1 MSAAPDDQR
10 RYTPAPPPPCPG
22 PFHPVTYAE
31 LPGAVEAF
39 LRAPDRTPVPVP
51 VEGRPDLVES
61 VTLAAQLY
69 AGSSPPRPLDT
80 GVVLGAKDLPDGTV
94 QLARPLA
101 RTWLTQDD
109 LGDRRTFRDRHPG
122 TLLLVGAYDQL
133 TLSVVRDLL
142 LSTYRGPEH
151 ALTLLSGRDGD
162 SVAWNVAKQYTTIA
176 PEVDAVGLFTD
187 TDRPPQ
193 QPGVRV
199 FDDRDFDRPD
209 ADIQGVILDTLWRS
223 VVFQGH
229 GKDDSLNL
237 GAFTICGLS
246 QAAPARPGLLGPRCS
261 YGLPCY
267 KPEDKLVPLHQVRAV
282 EMVLSACNSGPLAD
296 LALYDPKYQLLL
308 NALDSPARLVASA
321 VSVHDSDRP
330 ENTAWMRAALD
341 GADTVDVLNAS
352 LAGSHPYPAFMR
364 FGLPTVPA
372 RPLPG
377 PVPSDHQPD
386 PLLLT
391 VGERL
396 NALLGS
402 ELLTRRHPLRP
413 RLIKLARKVDL
424 WVARPTHLADQT
436 PEEIHNSLTADL
448 QSLDHVIAEQ
458 VAADPE
464 DEIMNYPAHYGDRSR
479 LDLDVREVTCH
490 CGRPAQEFTR
500 RGLLPHILDTL
511 CVVCMRCGDVAF
523 RVPGAPV
530 LLAHAADEVEQGGE
544 LVVRAEL
551 TAPRPGPVRL
561 GLFLPTYLRE
571 DATVEPATVKV
582 RTMAEQARDVTF
594 RVRFRPGTAPQ
605 AYYFTVFAVQDLAI
619 STARRHFGVVPAGA
633 GPHLPSGP
641 SPCSHTAQREGMPS

>member
-1 MSAAPDDQR
+1 MNAATNDQR
-10 RYTPAPPPPCPG
+10 QHGRSLPLPGTG
-22 PFHPVTYAE
+22 PFRPVDYAE

-51 VEGRPDLVES
+51 VEGRPDLAES
-61 VTLAAQLY
+61 IALAVQLY
-69 AGSSPPRPLDT
+69 AGSALPRPLDT

-94 QLARPLA
+94 ELARPLA
-101 RTWLTQDD
+101 RTWLTEDD
-109 LGDRRTFRDRHPG
+109 LGEPRTFLDRHPG
-122 TLLLVGAYDQL
+122 TVLLLGAYDRL
-133 TLSVVRDLL
+133 TLDVVRDLL

-162 SVAWNVAKQYTTIA
+162 SVAWNVAKQYATAA
-176 PEVDAVGLFTD
+176 PEADAVGLFTD
-187 TDRPPQ
+187 TDRPPR

-199 FDDRDFDRPD
+199 FDDRDFDRPA
-209 ADIQGVILDTLWRS
+209 ADIQGEILHTLWRR

-237 GAFTICGLS
+237 GEFTICGLS

-282 EMVLSACNSGPLAD
+282 EVVLSACNSGPLAD

-364 FGLPTVPA
+364 FGLPAVPT

-377 PVPSDHQPD
+377 PVPSDHRPD

-402 ELLTRRHPLRP
+402 DLLTQRHPLRP
-413 RLIKLARKVDL
+413 RLTKLARKVDL
-424 WVARPTHLADQT
+424 WVARPTHLADQSA
-436 PEEIHNSLTADL
+436 EEIHGSLTADL

-464 DEIMNYPAHYGDRSR
+464 NEIMNYPAHFGDRSR
-479 LDLDVREVTCH
+479 LDPEVREVTCH

-500 RGLLPHILDTL
+500 RGLLPQIPDTL
-511 CVVCMRCGDVAF
+511 CVVCMRCGDVTF
-523 RVPGAPV
+523 RLPGAPV
-530 LLAHAADEVEQGGE
+530 LLAHADDEAAQGGE

-571 DATVEPATVKV
+571 DTTVEPATVKV
-582 RTMAEQARDVTF
+582 RAKGEQAQDVTF
-594 RVRFRPGTAPQ
+594 RVRFRPETAPQ
-605 AYYFTVFAVQDLAI
+605 AYYFTVFAVQDLAV

-633 GPHLPSGP
+633 
-641 SPCSHTAQREGMPS
+641 